1 MGDNTMKNI
10 KLELKWAILFVLMQ
24 LIWMLLEKSAG
35 LYTLRIHK
43 HATYSNF
50 IAIPAIAVYVFALLD
65 KRSNF
70 YGGAMTYLQGFIS
83 GLMITVFV
91 TLLTPVTQY
100 LVAVGI
106 APEFFP
112 NMIEYSVNNGR
123 MTQDAAEKYFNLKSF
138 IIQGMMFTPL
148 MGIVTTL
155 IVAIFVKRKP
165 KL

>member
-1 MGDNTMKNI
+1 MKNI
-10 KLELKWAILFVLMQ
+10 KLELKWAIIFVIMQ
-24 LIWMLLEKSAG
+24 LIWMLLEKASG

-43 HATYSNF
+43 HAVYSNF

-65 KRSNF
+65 KRNNF
-70 YGGAMTYLQGFIS
+70 YGGAMTYLQGFIF

-112 NMIEYSVNNGR
+112 NMIEYSVGNGS
-123 MTQDAAEKYFNLKSF
+123 MTQDAAEKYFNLKNF
-138 IIQGMMFTPL
+138 IVQSMMFTPV
-148 MGIVTTL
+148 MGIVTTAL
-155 IVAIFVKRKP
+155 VAIFVKRKVSP
-165 KL
+165 

>member
-1 MGDNTMKNI
+1 MKNI
-10 KLELKWAILFVLMQ
+10 KLELKWAIYFVLMQ
-24 LIWMLLEKSAG
+24 LIWMLLEKASG

-43 HATYSNF
+43 HAVYSNF

-65 KRSNF
+65 KRNYF
-70 YGGAMTYLQGFIS
+70 YGGTMTYLQGFIS

-112 NMIEYSVNNGR
+112 NMIEYSVGNGS

-138 IIQGMMFTPL
+138 IVQGMMFTPL

-155 IVAIFVKRKP
+155 LVATFVKK
-165 KL
+165 KFKE

>member
-1 MGDNTMKNI
+1 MKNI
-10 KLELKWAILFVLMQ
+10 KTEIKWAVLFVIMQ

-43 HATYSNF
+43 HAAYSNF
-50 IAIPAIAVYVFALLD
+50 IAIPAIAIYVFALLD

-70 YGGAMTYLQGFIS
+70 YGGTMTYLQGFIS

-100 LVAVGI
+100 LISVGI

-112 NMIEYSVNNGR
+112 NMIEYSVSNGS
-123 MTQDAAEKYFNLKSF
+123 MTQDAAEKYFNLKNF
-138 IIQGMMFTPL
+138 IVQGLMFTPV

-155 IVAIFVKRKP
+155 IVAIFVKKQA
-165 KL
+165 KH